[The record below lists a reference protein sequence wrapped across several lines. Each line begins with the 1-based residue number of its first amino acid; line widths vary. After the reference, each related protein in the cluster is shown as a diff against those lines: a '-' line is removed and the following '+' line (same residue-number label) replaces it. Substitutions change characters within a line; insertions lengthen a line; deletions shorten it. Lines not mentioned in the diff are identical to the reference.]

1 MTRKLMPLL
10 AIVLV
15 AGIGTL
21 GLNAK
26 QTSAPQTPAVQ
37 AGVDRSAMSVE
48 MMSHQRDMQSLSIKL
63 ADSFQAVGRAR
74 DGEGYVK
81 DMSIVKAHET
91 DIKALQKSFREHRQ
105 FLKIYEHKCDVNS
118 KQLDV
123 MIQHQQ
129 AMKAMLYDV
138 VESYDTFEIT
148 NEKDPNDS
156 VTEYIRPAFEKHRA
170 ALQELTTVIA
180 EHEQA
185 VAHMVKSCNP

>member
-1 MTRKLMPLL
+1 MTHKLKPLL
-10 AIVLV
+10 AIVFV

-21 GLNAK
+21 GLSAR
-26 QTSAPQTPAVQ
+26 QTSALQTPAVQ
-37 AGVDRSAMSVE
+37 AGSERSAMSAD
-48 MMSHQRDMQSLSIKL
+48 MMKHQRDMQALNVKL
-63 ADSFQAVGRAR
+63 ADSLQAVANAR
-74 DGEGYVK
+74 DVQGYVK

-105 FLKIYEHKCDVNS
+105 FLKTYEHKCEVNS

-123 MIQHQQ
+123 MIQHEQ
-129 AMKAMLYDV
+129 AMRAMLYDV

-156 VTEYIRPAFEKHRA
+156 VTEYIEPAFEKHRA